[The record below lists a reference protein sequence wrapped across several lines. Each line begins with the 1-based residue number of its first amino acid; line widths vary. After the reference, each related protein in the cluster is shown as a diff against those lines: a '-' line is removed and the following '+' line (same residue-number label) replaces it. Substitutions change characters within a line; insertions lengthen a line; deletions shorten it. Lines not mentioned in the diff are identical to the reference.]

1 VSISIFGR
9 KLSVRVTFQKA
20 GKPLEVNLDL
30 QKRLLKSYSQFNEDV
45 LIRQLFSD
53 KQRGTYID
61 IGANHPINLN
71 NTKMLYDMNWS
82 GVNVEPNPRL
92 YKLICE
98 DRKRDINVNCGVADV
113 AGEMIFYEIEPD
125 CYSTFDENIALMAKY
140 SRNKK
145 VVNKTGIKVVTIQ
158 DIFAMCDRHVDLLSI
173 DTEGFDYKVLS
184 TNDWGKN
191 RPGVILVELNHDEDD
206 SVHNL
211 LINNNYALILYNGT
225 NGVFVDESNNK
236 W

>member
-9 KLSVRVTFQKA
+9 KLSVRVTFQKVR
-20 GKPLEVNLDL
+20 KPLQVNLEL

-61 IGANHPINLN
+61 IGANHPVNLN
-71 NTKMLYDMNWS
+71 NTKIFYDMNWS

-98 DRKRDINVNCGVADV
+98 ERTRDTTLNCGVGDV
-113 AGEMIFYEIEPD
+113 AGEMVFYEIEPD

-145 VVNKTGIKVVTIQ
+145 VVNKISIKVVTIH
-158 DIFAMCDRHVDLLSI
+158 DIFATCGRHVDLLSI

-184 TNDWGKN
+184 TNDWVVN
-191 RPGVILVELNHDEDD
+191 RPGVIIVELNHDEND

-211 LINNNYALILYNGT
+211 LVNNNYGLILYNGT
-225 NGVFVDESNNK
+225 NGIFVDERNK
-236 W
+236 DW